1 MGERGRLL
9 RALAMAGA
17 LILLAWTATACAGG
31 VANEGR
37 AEAGG
42 AETDGARTADGSSD
56 EVTEATDETSNT
68 SDGAEDDGTIEGT
81 EGDDTLEGTENAD
94 AIEGR
99 GGDDLIAGMAGADRL
114 WGGPGADTVYA
125 GPYDADVDALE
136 GGEGDDTLV
145 AFDLPASRDVA
156 RCGPGS
162 DEVTVDSLDEAA
174 ADCEDVD
181 RIQETEP
188 EIAQGTYELVPS
200 PSSECSMG
208 KGTLVVGV
216 DPATGQRGVE
226 QRFGGEMTL
235 PQGVPAGASEGCGAN
250 IDYETP
256 VTKRGEPAPRET
268 MRRAYEGEKDPPRDI
283 NEIMKGRGTE
293 EMRRERAEP
302 VEP

>member
-9 RALAMAGA
+9 RALAVAGA
-17 LILLAWTATACAGG
+17 LVLLAWMAIACAGG
-31 VANEGR
+31 VANEGQ
-37 AEAGG
+37 ADVGPADTG
-42 AETDGARTADGSSD
+42 GARTADGGSDDVAETTAGASS
-56 EVTEATDETSNT
+56 T
-68 SDGAEDDGTIEGT
+68 SDGAKAANTIEGT

-99 GGDDLIAGMAGADRL
+99 GGADLIAGMAGADRL
-114 WGGPGADTVYA
+114 WGGPGADTLYA

-136 GGEGDDTLV
+136 GGEDDDTLV
-145 AFDLPASRDVA
+145 TFDLPASRDVA
-156 RCGPGS
+156 HCGPGS

-188 EIAQGTYELVPS
+188 EIAEGTYELVPS

-208 KGTLVVGV
+208 EGTLVVGV

-226 QRFGGEMTL
+226 QRFSGEMTS
-235 PQGVPAGASEGCGAN
+235 PQGAPAGASEGCGAN

-256 VTKRGEPAPRET
+256 VTKRGEPAPTET
-268 MRRAYEGEKDPPRDI
+268 MKRAYEGEKHPPRDI

-293 EMRRERAEP
+293 EMGRERAEP